1 VTDEEVDNVI
11 NVDFDRR
18 SQVKEVL
25 TSAYAYV
32 SEAKSIGDVVLV
44 VTTGDSVALFS
55 TKIKYPEVFAYLME
69 FLKDKILEEGIF
81 DDYN

>member
-1 VTDEEVDNVI
+1 
-11 NVDFDRR
+11 
-18 SQVKEVL
+18 
-25 TSAYAYV
+25 V